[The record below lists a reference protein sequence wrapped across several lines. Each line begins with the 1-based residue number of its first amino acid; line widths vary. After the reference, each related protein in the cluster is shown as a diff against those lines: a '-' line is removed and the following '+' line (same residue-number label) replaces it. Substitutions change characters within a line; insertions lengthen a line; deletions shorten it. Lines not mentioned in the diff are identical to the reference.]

1 MLFLFLFQDL
11 DILGV
16 IFNNLQ
22 NIFIQKGK
30 RTLIIRAYSY
40 L

>member
-1 MLFLFLFQDL
+1 MLFLLLLRDL

-16 IFNNLQ
+16 IFDNLQ

-30 RTLIIRAYSY
+30 RILIIRAYNY

>member
-1 MLFLFLFQDL
+1 MLFLLLFRDL

-22 NIFIQKGK
+22 NILIQKRK
-30 RTLIIRAYSY
+30 RMLIIRAYSY